1 MIELKKDRYGNYN
14 ETSVFI
20 IDCYK
25 HKYGYQLV
33 TDAIA
38 HIERD
43 NEHERVKLGESNSL
57 VENTG
62 LISDGLLSNAS
73 S

>member
-1 MIELKKDRYGNYN
+1 MIELKKDRYGNYD
-14 ETSVFI
+14 ETSIFI

-25 HKYGYQLV
+25 HKYGYKLV

-43 NEHERVKLGESNSL
+43 NENESAELGESNSL

-62 LISDGLLSNAS
+62 LISNGLLSCTNG
-73 S
+73 